1 MSKDKL
7 ILKDGTTI
15 ELESGSSLDAIKAA
29 TENRETMLKQWEML
43 TPENLKEVKVQNGDG
58 LTIGIYKELVLLSE
72 TSVVASDGSVL
83 TTYSL
88 REKTD
93 TERRLEALE
102 AGQEIQFVPP
112 LYHMNSL
119 PPQGRQKLTKVVL
132 IQAYGQNTALRLSA
146 GIQLG
151 TATRMR
157 IRPPAE

>member
-102 AGQEIQFVPP
+102 AGQEIQNGAISDLGSV
-112 LYHMNSL
+112 
-119 PPQGRQKLTKVVL
+119 T
-132 IQAYGQNTALRLSA
+132 SA
-146 GIQLG
+146 I
-151 TATRMR
+151 
-157 IRPPAE
+157 AEQIGGEE

>member
-7 ILKDGTTI
+7 ILKDGTNI

-102 AGQEIQFVPP
+102 AGQEIQNGAISDLGSV
-112 LYHMNSL
+112 
-119 PPQGRQKLTKVVL
+119 T
-132 IQAYGQNTALRLSA
+132 SA
-146 GIQLG
+146 I
-151 TATRMR
+151 
-157 IRPPAE
+157 AEQIGGGE

>member
-88 REKTD
+88 RKKTD

-102 AGQEIQFVPP
+102 AGQEIQNGAISDLGSV
-112 LYHMNSL
+112 
-119 PPQGRQKLTKVVL
+119 T
-132 IQAYGQNTALRLSA
+132 SA
-146 GIQLG
+146 I
-151 TATRMR
+151 
-157 IRPPAE
+157 AEQIGGGE

>member
-43 TPENLKEVKVQNGDG
+43 TPENLKEVKAQNGDG

-102 AGQEIQFVPP
+102 AGQEIQNGAISDLGSV
-112 LYHMNSL
+112 
-119 PPQGRQKLTKVVL
+119 T
-132 IQAYGQNTALRLSA
+132 SA
-146 GIQLG
+146 I
-151 TATRMR
+151 
-157 IRPPAE
+157 AEQIGGEE

>member
-15 ELESGSSLDAIKAA
+15 ELESGSSLDAIKVA
-29 TENRETMLKQWEML
+29 TENRGAMLEQWEML

-58 LTIGIYKELVLLSE
+58 LTIGIYQELVLLSE

-102 AGQEIQFVPP
+102 EGQEIQNGAISDLGAV
-112 LYHMNSL
+112 
-119 PPQGRQKLTKVVL
+119 T
-132 IQAYGQNTALRLSA
+132 SA
-146 GIQLG
+146 IADQIGG
-151 TATRMR
+151 
-157 IRPPAE
+157 EE

>member
-29 TENRETMLKQWEML
+29 TENRKTMLEQWEML

-58 LTIGIYKELVLLSE
+58 LTIGIYQELVLLSE
-72 TSVVASDGSVL
+72 TSVVDSDGSVL

-93 TERRLEALE
+93 IERRLEALE
-102 AGQEIQFVPP
+102 AGQEIQNGAISDLGSV
-112 LYHMNSL
+112 
-119 PPQGRQKLTKVVL
+119 T
-132 IQAYGQNTALRLSA
+132 SA
-146 GIQLG
+146 I
-151 TATRMR
+151 
-157 IRPPAE
+157 AEQIGGEE

>member
-29 TENRETMLKQWEML
+29 TKNRETMLKQWEML
-43 TPENLKEVKVQNGDG
+43 TPENLKKVKIQNGDG
-58 LTIGIYKELVLLSE
+58 LTIGIYQELVLLSE

-83 TTYSL
+83 TTYHL

-102 AGQEIQFVPP
+102 AGQEIQNGAISDLGSV
-112 LYHMNSL
+112 
-119 PPQGRQKLTKVVL
+119 T
-132 IQAYGQNTALRLSA
+132 SA
-146 GIQLG
+146 I
-151 TATRMR
+151 
-157 IRPPAE
+157 AEQIGGEE

>member
-43 TPENLKEVKVQNGDG
+43 TPENLKEVKIQNGDG

-102 AGQEIQFVPP
+102 AGQEIQNGAISDLGSV
-112 LYHMNSL
+112 
-119 PPQGRQKLTKVVL
+119 T
-132 IQAYGQNTALRLSA
+132 SA
-146 GIQLG
+146 I
-151 TATRMR
+151 
-157 IRPPAE
+157 AEQIGGEE

>member
-102 AGQEIQFVPP
+102 AGQEIQNGAISDLGSV
-112 LYHMNSL
+112 
-119 PPQGRQKLTKVVL
+119 T
-132 IQAYGQNTALRLSA
+132 SA
-146 GIQLG
+146 I
-151 TATRMR
+151 
-157 IRPPAE
+157 AEQIGGGE

>member
-102 AGQEIQFVPP
+102 AGQEIQNGAISDLGSV
-112 LYHMNSL
+112 
-119 PPQGRQKLTKVVL
+119 T
-132 IQAYGQNTALRLSA
+132 SA
-146 GIQLG
+146 I
-151 TATRMR
+151 
-157 IRPPAE
+157 AEQIGGAE

>member
-15 ELESGSSLDAIKAA
+15 ELESGSSIDAIKVAA
-29 TENRETMLKQWEML
+29 ENRETMLGQWEML

-58 LTIGIYKELVLLSE
+58 LTIGIYQELMLLSE
-72 TSVVASDGSVL
+72 TSAVASDGSVL

-102 AGQEIQFVPP
+102 AGQEIQNGAISDLGSV
-112 LYHMNSL
+112 
-119 PPQGRQKLTKVVL
+119 T
-132 IQAYGQNTALRLSA
+132 SA
-146 GIQLG
+146 I
-151 TATRMR
+151 
-157 IRPPAE
+157 AEQIGGAE

>member
-43 TPENLKEVKVQNGDG
+43 TPENLKEVKIQNGDG
-58 LTIGIYKELVLLSE
+58 LTIGIYQELVLLSE

-83 TTYSL
+83 TTYPL

-102 AGQEIQFVPP
+102 AGQEIQNGAISDLGSV
-112 LYHMNSL
+112 
-119 PPQGRQKLTKVVL
+119 T
-132 IQAYGQNTALRLSA
+132 SA
-146 GIQLG
+146 I
-151 TATRMR
+151 
-157 IRPPAE
+157 AEQIGGEE

>member
-7 ILKDGTTI
+7 ILKNGTTI
-15 ELESGSSLDAIKAA
+15 ELESGSSLDAIKVA
-29 TENRETMLKQWEML
+29 TENRGAMLEQWEML

-102 AGQEIQFVPP
+102 AGQEIQNGAISDLGSV
-112 LYHMNSL
+112 
-119 PPQGRQKLTKVVL
+119 T
-132 IQAYGQNTALRLSA
+132 SA
-146 GIQLG
+146 I
-151 TATRMR
+151 
-157 IRPPAE
+157 AEQIGGGE

>member
-43 TPENLKEVKVQNGDG
+43 TPENLKEVKAQNGDG

-88 REKTD
+88 RKKTD

-102 AGQEIQFVPP
+102 AGQEIQNGAISDLGSV
-112 LYHMNSL
+112 
-119 PPQGRQKLTKVVL
+119 T
-132 IQAYGQNTALRLSA
+132 SA
-146 GIQLG
+146 I
-151 TATRMR
+151 
-157 IRPPAE
+157 AEQIGGEE

>member
-43 TPENLKEVKVQNGDG
+43 TPENLKEVKIQNGDG
-58 LTIGIYKELVLLSE
+58 LTIGIYQELALLSE
-72 TSVVASDGSVL
+72 TSVVDSDGSVL

-93 TERRLEALE
+93 IERRLEALE
-102 AGQEIQFVPP
+102 AGQEIQNGAISDLGSV
-112 LYHMNSL
+112 
-119 PPQGRQKLTKVVL
+119 T
-132 IQAYGQNTALRLSA
+132 SA
-146 GIQLG
+146 I
-151 TATRMR
+151 
-157 IRPPAE
+157 AEQIGGEE

>member
-29 TENRETMLKQWEML
+29 TENRETMLKQWEVL

-102 AGQEIQFVPP
+102 AGQEIQNGAISDLGSV
-112 LYHMNSL
+112 
-119 PPQGRQKLTKVVL
+119 T
-132 IQAYGQNTALRLSA
+132 SA
-146 GIQLG
+146 I
-151 TATRMR
+151 
-157 IRPPAE
+157 AEQIGGGE

>member
-83 TTYSL
+83 TTYHL

-102 AGQEIQFVPP
+102 AGQEIQNGAISDLGSV
-112 LYHMNSL
+112 
-119 PPQGRQKLTKVVL
+119 T
-132 IQAYGQNTALRLSA
+132 SA
-146 GIQLG
+146 I
-151 TATRMR
+151 
-157 IRPPAE
+157 AEQIGGEE

>member
-29 TENRETMLKQWEML
+29 TKNRETMLKQWEML
-43 TPENLKEVKVQNGDG
+43 TPENLKEVKAQNGDG

-88 REKTD
+88 RKKTD

-102 AGQEIQFVPP
+102 AGQEIQNGAISDLGSV
-112 LYHMNSL
+112 
-119 PPQGRQKLTKVVL
+119 T
-132 IQAYGQNTALRLSA
+132 SA
-146 GIQLG
+146 I
-151 TATRMR
+151 
-157 IRPPAE
+157 AEQIGGGE

>member
-88 REKTD
+88 LKKTD
-93 TERRLEALE
+93 TERRLEALA
-102 AGQEIQFVPP
+102 AGQEIQNGAISDLGSV
-112 LYHMNSL
+112 
-119 PPQGRQKLTKVVL
+119 T
-132 IQAYGQNTALRLSA
+132 SA
-146 GIQLG
+146 I
-151 TATRMR
+151 
-157 IRPPAE
+157 AEQIGGEE

>member
-43 TPENLKEVKVQNGDG
+43 TPENLKEVKIQNGDG

-102 AGQEIQFVPP
+102 AGQEIQNGAISDLGSV
-112 LYHMNSL
+112 
-119 PPQGRQKLTKVVL
+119 T
-132 IQAYGQNTALRLSA
+132 SA
-146 GIQLG
+146 I
-151 TATRMR
+151 
-157 IRPPAE
+157 AEQIGGGE

>member
-83 TTYSL
+83 TTYHL

-102 AGQEIQFVPP
+102 AGQEIQNGAISDLGSV
-112 LYHMNSL
+112 
-119 PPQGRQKLTKVVL
+119 T
-132 IQAYGQNTALRLSA
+132 SA
-146 GIQLG
+146 I
-151 TATRMR
+151 
-157 IRPPAE
+157 AEQIGGGE

>member
-58 LTIGIYKELVLLSE
+58 FTIGIYKELVLLSE

-102 AGQEIQFVPP
+102 AGQEIQNGAISDLGSV
-112 LYHMNSL
+112 
-119 PPQGRQKLTKVVL
+119 T
-132 IQAYGQNTALRLSA
+132 SA
-146 GIQLG
+146 I
-151 TATRMR
+151 
-157 IRPPAE
+157 AEQIGGGE

>member
-43 TPENLKEVKVQNGDG
+43 TPENLKEVKAQNGDG

-83 TTYSL
+83 TTYHL

-102 AGQEIQFVPP
+102 AGQEIQNGAISDLGSV
-112 LYHMNSL
+112 
-119 PPQGRQKLTKVVL
+119 T
-132 IQAYGQNTALRLSA
+132 SA
-146 GIQLG
+146 I
-151 TATRMR
+151 
-157 IRPPAE
+157 AEQIGGGE

>member
-93 TERRLEALE
+93 IEKRLEALE
-102 AGQEIQFVPP
+102 AGQEIQNGAISDLGSV
-112 LYHMNSL
+112 
-119 PPQGRQKLTKVVL
+119 T
-132 IQAYGQNTALRLSA
+132 SA
-146 GIQLG
+146 I
-151 TATRMR
+151 
-157 IRPPAE
+157 AEQIGGEE